1 MLIIPSNHHL
11 MRSVVF
17 AFLFFFINSFSQSLF
32 KETITINDSV
42 DYYLEIASFN
52 KEDKHSFTK
61 AIIYTEKAIEYA
73 KNNKLESK
81 LMDCYLILGTI
92 YYDLG
97 KVDNAIENFI
107 RSINIIDNKNPK
119 ANLAL
124 SYYSLGKCYL
134 EKNKT
139 ELSEVYFKKASE
151 IYKQLNFS
159 DAISLINIQ
168 KGIIQKNKGNYD
180 KAAAIF
186 NAVISSLYSDPF
198 IETKIEAYYQ
208 LGEIENLKNNKIQAI
223 KNFEIALDMN
233 QKNTKNVLLQ
243 KKILKQLSDTYKKT
257 KQFNKSQAYLEDYVA
272 ILDSLG
278 NYYNH
283 SLTENTF
290 DKIQFDKQL
299 KTIEQLDKEKKSQE
313 KTLRFSKLIGI
324 LSIAL
329 ISILSLLSL
338 SLFKNNKIRISTNKL
353 LKEKNRELTI
363 EKNRAERASKARA
376 EFLATVSHE
385 LRTPLN
391 AINGITYILLNE
403 KPKAT
408 QLNYLKSLE
417 FSGKYLLTFINDI
430 LEINRLESDKVL
442 VEKINFNLIDLINNI
457 KITFNEF
464 IIENNVKFHLVI
476 DKDIKQ
482 NIIGDPTKISQILI
496 NLVNNAIK
504 FSKNGD
510 VWLSVKNL
518 NTTATD
524 TVALS
529 FEVKDNGIGIPKDKQ
544 DSIFESFSQG
554 SVEINRTYGGTG
566 LGLSIVKK
574 ILEILGTTIH
584 LESDTNKGTSFK
596 FDLVF
601 ERGSFIEKPLI
612 TQTIENT
619 ESNKTKTILL
629 VEDNKINQMITQK
642 MLEQKSIKTVII
654 DNGEEAIEHLKE
666 YHYDLVLMDV
676 HLPGI
681 NGTEATLEIR
691 KFDNKTPII
700 ALTAISLNENR
711 EILLAYGMDE
721 VIMKPFVPE
730 EFYEIIFGFLAKTAK

>member
-1 MLIIPSNHHL
+1 MKSFL
-11 MRSVVF
+11 F
-17 AFLFFFINSFSQSLF
+17 AFFLFCTFSNAQSLL
-32 KETITINDSV
+32 KETTQINDSV

-52 KEDKHSFTK
+52 KEDKHSFNK
-61 AIIYTEKAIEYA
+61 AIVYTEKAIDYA
-73 KNNKLESK
+73 KKQKLDDK
-81 LMDCYLILGTI
+81 LPECYLILGNI
-92 YYDLG
+92 YYDLE
-97 KVDNAIENFI
+97 KTDTAIENYI
-107 RSINIIDNKNPK
+107 RSINLYKVQEPTSD
-119 ANLAL
+119 LAL
-124 SYYSLGKCYL
+124 AYYSLGKCYL
-134 EKNKT
+134 EKNKV

-151 IYKQLNFS
+151 IYEKLNFK
-159 DAISLINIQ
+159 DAIQLINIQ
-168 KGIIQKNKGNYD
+168 KGIIQKNKKNYN
-180 KAAAIF
+180 KAISIF
-186 NAVISSLYSDPF
+186 SSIINSINNDAF
-198 IETKIEAYYQ
+198 INTKVEAYYQ
-208 LGEIENLKNNKIQAI
+208 IGEIELINNRYDQAI
-223 KNFEIALDMN
+223 ENFDWALELN
-233 QKNTKNVLLQ
+233 ENNSKNVQLQ
-243 KKILKQLSDTYKKT
+243 KKILKQLSLTHKYKKD
-257 KQFNKSQAYLEDYVA
+257 FPKSQAYLEEYVD
-272 ILDSLG
+272 IVDSLG

-299 KTIEQLDKEKKSQE
+299 KTIEQLDKDKKIQQRS
-313 KTLRFSKLIGI
+313 LRFNKLISI

-338 SLFKNNKIRISTNKL
+338 SLYKNNKIRISTNKL
-353 LKEKNRELTI
+353 LKEKNKELTI
-363 EKNRAERASKARA
+363 EKNKAERASKARA

-391 AINGITYILLNE
+391 AINGITYLLLNE

-442 VEKINFNLIDLINNI
+442 VEKINFNLVELIDNI
-457 KITFNEF
+457 KISFNEF
-464 IIENNVKFHLVI
+464 IEENNINFHLEV
-476 DKDIKQ
+476 DKSFNP
-482 NIIGDPTKISQILI
+482 NIIGDPTKISQIII

-510 VWLSVKNL
+510 VWLSIHKKSESN
-518 NTTATD
+518 NKIT
-524 TVALS
+524 LS

-544 DSIFESFSQG
+544 ATIFESFSQG
-554 SVEINRTYGGTG
+554 SVEVNRTYGGTG

-574 ILEILGTTIH
+574 IVEILGSEIH
-584 LESDTNKGTSFK
+584 LDSDTNRGTTLTFDLSFK
-596 FDLVF
+596 KGK
-601 ERGSFIEKPLI
+601 EEKKDK
-612 TQTIENT
+612 E
-619 ESNKTKTILL
+619 ESISKEKLDSGKQKKILL

-642 MLEQKSIKTVII
+642 MLEQKGIPSHTI

-666 YHYDLVLMDV
+666 NDYDLVLMDV

-691 KFDNKTPII
+691 KFNPTIPII

-711 EILLAYGMDE
+711 EMLLSYGMDE

-730 EFYEIIFGFLAKTAK
+730 EFYEILFRFLTKTEE

>member
-1 MLIIPSNHHL
+1 MKSFL
-11 MRSVVF
+11 F
-17 AFLFFFINSFSQSLF
+17 AFFLFCTFSNAQSLL
-32 KETITINDSV
+32 KETTQINDSV

-52 KEDKHSFTK
+52 KEDKHSFNK
-61 AIIYTEKAIEYA
+61 AIVYTEKAIDYA
-73 KNNKLESK
+73 KKQKLDEK
-81 LMDCYLILGTI
+81 LPECYLILGNI
-92 YYDLG
+92 YYDLE
-97 KVDNAIENFI
+97 KTDTAIENYI
-107 RSINIIDNKNPK
+107 RSINLYKVQEPTSDLG
-119 ANLAL
+119 LA
-124 SYYSLGKCYL
+124 YYSLGKCYL
-134 EKNKT
+134 EKNKV

-151 IYKQLNFS
+151 IYEKLNFK
-159 DAISLINIQ
+159 DAIQLINIQ
-168 KGIIQKNKGNYD
+168 KGIIQKNKKNYH
-180 KAAAIF
+180 KAISIF
-186 NAVISSLYSDPF
+186 SSIINSINNDAF
-198 IETKIEAYYQ
+198 INTKVEAYYQ
-208 LGEIENLKNNKIQAI
+208 IGEIELINNRYDRAI
-223 KNFEIALDMN
+223 ENFDWALELN
-233 QKNTKNVLLQ
+233 ESNSKNVQLQ
-243 KKILKQLSDTYKKT
+243 KKILKQLSLTHKSKKD
-257 KQFNKSQAYLEDYVA
+257 FSKSQAYLEEYVD
-272 ILDSLG
+272 IVDSLG

-299 KTIEQLDKEKKSQE
+299 KTIEQLDKDKKIQQRS
-313 KTLRFSKLIGI
+313 LRFNKLISI

-338 SLFKNNKIRISTNKL
+338 SLYKNNKIRISTNKL
-353 LKEKNRELTI
+353 LKEKNKELTI
-363 EKNRAERASKARA
+363 EKNKAERASKARA

-391 AINGITYILLNE
+391 AINGITYLLLNE

-442 VEKINFNLIDLINNI
+442 VEKINFNLVELIDNI
-457 KITFNEF
+457 KTSFNEF
-464 IIENNVKFHLVI
+464 IEENNIHFHLLV
-476 DKDIKQ
+476 DKSFNP
-482 NIIGDPTKISQILI
+482 NIIGDPTKISQIII

-510 VWLSVKNL
+510 VWLSIHKKSESN
-518 NTTATD
+518 NKIT
-524 TVALS
+524 LS

-544 DSIFESFSQG
+544 ATIFESFSQG
-554 SVEINRTYGGTG
+554 SVEVNRTYGGTG

-574 ILEILGTTIH
+574 IVEILGSEIH
-584 LESDTNKGTSFK
+584 LESDTNKGTTLT
-596 FDLVF
+596 FDLTF
-601 ERGSFIEKPLI
+601 KKGKEEKK
-612 TQTIENT
+612 EKE
-619 ESNKTKTILL
+619 ESISKEKLDSGKQKKILL

-642 MLEQKSIKTVII
+642 MLEQKGIPCHTI

-666 YHYDLVLMDV
+666 NDYDLVLMDV

-691 KFDNKTPII
+691 KFNPTIPII

-711 EILLAYGMDE
+711 EMLLSYGMDE

-730 EFYEIIFGFLAKTAK
+730 EFYEILFRFLTKTEE

>member
-1 MLIIPSNHHL
+1 MKSFL
-11 MRSVVF
+11 F
-17 AFLFFFINSFSQSLF
+17 AFFLFCTFSNAQSLL
-32 KETITINDSV
+32 KETTQINDSV

-52 KEDKHSFTK
+52 KEDKHSFNK
-61 AIIYTEKAIEYA
+61 AIVYTEKAIDYA
-73 KNNKLESK
+73 KKQKLDDK
-81 LMDCYLILGTI
+81 LPECYLILGNI
-92 YYDLG
+92 YYDLE
-97 KVDNAIENFI
+97 KTDTAIENYI
-107 RSINIIDNKNPK
+107 RSINLYKVQEPNSD
-119 ANLAL
+119 LAL
-124 SYYSLGKCYL
+124 AYYSLGKCYL
-134 EKNKT
+134 EKNKV

-151 IYKQLNFS
+151 IYEKLNFK
-159 DAISLINIQ
+159 DAIQLINIQ
-168 KGIIQKNKGNYD
+168 KGIIQKNKKNYN
-180 KAAAIF
+180 KAISIF
-186 NAVISSLYSDPF
+186 SSIINSINNDAF
-198 IETKIEAYYQ
+198 INTKVEAYYQ
-208 LGEIENLKNNKIQAI
+208 IGEIELINNRYDQAI
-223 KNFEIALDMN
+223 ENFDWALELN
-233 QKNTKNVLLQ
+233 ESNSKNVQLQ
-243 KKILKQLSDTYKKT
+243 KKILKQLSVTHKYKKD
-257 KQFNKSQAYLEDYVA
+257 FSKSQAYLEEYVD
-272 ILDSLG
+272 IVDSLG

-299 KTIEQLDKEKKSQE
+299 KTIEQLDKDKKIQQRS
-313 KTLRFSKLIGI
+313 LRFNKLISI

-338 SLFKNNKIRISTNKL
+338 SLYKNNKIRISTNKL
-353 LKEKNRELTI
+353 LKEKNKELTI
-363 EKNRAERASKARA
+363 EKNKAERASKARA

-391 AINGITYILLNE
+391 AINGITYLLLNE

-442 VEKINFNLIDLINNI
+442 VEKINFNLVELIDNI
-457 KITFNEF
+457 KISFNEF
-464 IIENNVKFHLVI
+464 IEENNINFHLLV
-476 DKDIKQ
+476 DKSFNP
-482 NIIGDPTKISQILI
+482 NIIGDPTKISQIII

-510 VWLSVKNL
+510 VWLSIHKKSESN
-518 NTTATD
+518 NKIT
-524 TVALS
+524 LS

-544 DSIFESFSQG
+544 ATIFESFSQG
-554 SVEINRTYGGTG
+554 SVEVNRTYGGTG

-574 ILEILGTTIH
+574 IVEILGSKIH
-584 LESDTNKGTSFK
+584 LDSDTNRGTTLT
-596 FDLVF
+596 FDLTF
-601 ERGSFIEKPLI
+601 KKGKEEKKDK
-612 TQTIENT
+612 E
-619 ESNKTKTILL
+619 ESISKEKLDSGKQKKILL

-642 MLEQKSIKTVII
+642 MLEQKGIPSHTI

-666 YHYDLVLMDV
+666 NDYDLVLMDV

-691 KFDNKTPII
+691 KFNPTIPII

-711 EILLAYGMDE
+711 EMLLSYGMDE

-730 EFYEIIFGFLAKTAK
+730 EFYEILFRFLTKTEE

>member
-1 MLIIPSNHHL
+1 MKSFL
-11 MRSVVF
+11 F
-17 AFLFFFINSFSQSLF
+17 AFFLFCTFSNAQSLL
-32 KETITINDSV
+32 KETTQINDSV

-52 KEDKHSFTK
+52 KEDKHSFNK
-61 AIIYTEKAIEYA
+61 AIVYTEKAIDYA
-73 KNNKLESK
+73 KKQKLDDK
-81 LMDCYLILGTI
+81 LPECYLILGNI
-92 YYDLG
+92 YYDLE
-97 KVDNAIENFI
+97 KTDTAIENYI
-107 RSINIIDNKNPK
+107 RSINLYKVQEPNSD
-119 ANLAL
+119 LAL
-124 SYYSLGKCYL
+124 AYYSLGKCYL
-134 EKNKT
+134 EKNKV

-151 IYKQLNFS
+151 IYEKLNFK
-159 DAISLINIQ
+159 DAIQLINIQ
-168 KGIIQKNKGNYD
+168 KGIIQKNKKNYN
-180 KAAAIF
+180 KAISIF
-186 NAVISSLYSDPF
+186 SSIINSINNDAF
-198 IETKIEAYYQ
+198 INTKVEAYYQ
-208 LGEIENLKNNKIQAI
+208 IGEIELINNRYDQAI
-223 KNFEIALDMN
+223 ENFDWALELN
-233 QKNTKNVLLQ
+233 ESNSKNVQLQ
-243 KKILKQLSDTYKKT
+243 KKILKQLSVTHKYKKD
-257 KQFNKSQAYLEDYVA
+257 FSKSQAYLEEYVD
-272 ILDSLG
+272 IVDSLG

-299 KTIEQLDKEKKSQE
+299 KTIEQLDKDKKIQQRS
-313 KTLRFSKLIGI
+313 LRFNKLISI

-338 SLFKNNKIRISTNKL
+338 SLYKNNKIRISTNKL
-353 LKEKNRELTI
+353 LKEKNKELTI
-363 EKNRAERASKARA
+363 EKNKAERASKARA

-391 AINGITYILLNE
+391 AINGITYLLLNE

-442 VEKINFNLIDLINNI
+442 VEKINFNLVELIDNI
-457 KITFNEF
+457 KISFNEF
-464 IIENNVKFHLVI
+464 IEENNINFHLLV
-476 DKDIKQ
+476 DKSFNP
-482 NIIGDPTKISQILI
+482 NIIGDPTKISQIII

-510 VWLSVKNL
+510 VWLSIHKKSESN
-518 NTTATD
+518 NKIT
-524 TVALS
+524 LS

-544 DSIFESFSQG
+544 ATIFESFSQG
-554 SVEINRTYGGTG
+554 SVEVNRTYGGTG

-574 ILEILGTTIH
+574 IVEILGSEIH
-584 LESDTNKGTSFK
+584 LDSDTNRGTTLT
-596 FDLVF
+596 FDLTF
-601 ERGSFIEKPLI
+601 KKGKEEKKDK
-612 TQTIENT
+612 E
-619 ESNKTKTILL
+619 ESISKEKLDSGKQKKILL

-642 MLEQKSIKTVII
+642 MLEQKGIPSHTI

-666 YHYDLVLMDV
+666 NDYDLVLMDV

-691 KFDNKTPII
+691 KFNPTIPII

-711 EILLAYGMDE
+711 EMLLSYGMDE

-730 EFYEIIFGFLAKTAK
+730 EFYEILFRFLTKTEE

>member
-1 MLIIPSNHHL
+1 MKSFL
-11 MRSVVF
+11 F
-17 AFLFFFINSFSQSLF
+17 AFFLFCTFSNAQSLL
-32 KETITINDSV
+32 KETTQINDSV

-52 KEDKHSFTK
+52 KEDKHSFNK
-61 AIIYTEKAIEYA
+61 AIVYTEKAIDYA
-73 KNNKLESK
+73 KKQKLDDK
-81 LMDCYLILGTI
+81 LPECYLILGNI
-92 YYDLG
+92 YYDLE
-97 KVDNAIENFI
+97 KTDTAIENYI
-107 RSINIIDNKNPK
+107 RSINLYKVQEPNSD
-119 ANLAL
+119 LAL
-124 SYYSLGKCYL
+124 AYYSLGKCYL
-134 EKNKT
+134 EKNKV

-151 IYKQLNFS
+151 IYEKLNFK
-159 DAISLINIQ
+159 DAIQLINIQ
-168 KGIIQKNKGNYD
+168 KGIIQKNKKNYN
-180 KAAAIF
+180 KAISIF
-186 NAVISSLYSDPF
+186 SSIINSINNDAF
-198 IETKIEAYYQ
+198 INTKVEAYYQ
-208 LGEIENLKNNKIQAI
+208 IGEIELINNRYDQAI
-223 KNFEIALDMN
+223 ENFDWALELN
-233 QKNTKNVLLQ
+233 ESNSKNVQLQ
-243 KKILKQLSDTYKKT
+243 KKILKQLSVTHKYKKD
-257 KQFNKSQAYLEDYVA
+257 FSKSQAYLEEYVD
-272 ILDSLG
+272 IVDSLG

-299 KTIEQLDKEKKSQE
+299 KTIEQLDKDKKIQQRS
-313 KTLRFSKLIGI
+313 LRFNKLISI

-338 SLFKNNKIRISTNKL
+338 SLYKNNKIRISTNKL
-353 LKEKNRELTI
+353 LKEKNKELTI
-363 EKNRAERASKARA
+363 EKNKAERASKARA

-391 AINGITYILLNE
+391 AINGITYLLLNE

-442 VEKINFNLIDLINNI
+442 VEKINFNLVELIDNI
-457 KITFNEF
+457 KISFNEF
-464 IIENNVKFHLVI
+464 IEENNINFHLLV
-476 DKDIKQ
+476 DKSFNP
-482 NIIGDPTKISQILI
+482 NIIGDPTKISQIII

-510 VWLSVKNL
+510 VWLSIHKKSESN
-518 NTTATD
+518 NKIT
-524 TVALS
+524 LS

-544 DSIFESFSQG
+544 ATIFESFSQG
-554 SVEINRTYGGTG
+554 SVEVNRTYGGTG

-574 ILEILGTTIH
+574 IVEILGSEIH
-584 LESDTNKGTSFK
+584 LDSDTNRGTTLT
-596 FDLVF
+596 FDLTF
-601 ERGSFIEKPLI
+601 KKGKEEKKDK
-612 TQTIENT
+612 E
-619 ESNKTKTILL
+619 ESISKEKLDSGKQKKILL

-642 MLEQKSIKTVII
+642 MLEQKGIPSHTI

-666 YHYDLVLMDV
+666 NGYDLVLMDV

-691 KFDNKTPII
+691 KFNPTIPII

-711 EILLAYGMDE
+711 EMLLSYGMDE

-730 EFYEIIFGFLAKTAK
+730 EFYEILFRFLTKTEE

>member
-1 MLIIPSNHHL
+1 MKSFL
-11 MRSVVF
+11 F
-17 AFLFFFINSFSQSLF
+17 AFFLFCTFSNAQSLL
-32 KETITINDSV
+32 KETTQINDSV

-52 KEDKHSFTK
+52 KEDKHSFNK
-61 AIIYTEKAIEYA
+61 AIVYTEKAIDYA
-73 KNNKLESK
+73 KKQKLDDK
-81 LMDCYLILGTI
+81 LPECYLILGNI
-92 YYDLG
+92 YYDLE
-97 KVDNAIENFI
+97 KTDTAIENYI
-107 RSINIIDNKNPK
+107 RSINLYKVQEPTSD
-119 ANLAL
+119 LAL
-124 SYYSLGKCYL
+124 AYYSLGKCYL
-134 EKNKT
+134 EKNKV

-151 IYKQLNFS
+151 IYEKLNFK
-159 DAISLINIQ
+159 DAIQLINIQ
-168 KGIIQKNKGNYD
+168 KGIIQKNKKNYN
-180 KAAAIF
+180 KAISIF
-186 NAVISSLYSDPF
+186 SSIINSINNDAF
-198 IETKIEAYYQ
+198 INTKVEAYYQ
-208 LGEIENLKNNKIQAI
+208 IGEIELINNRYDQAI
-223 KNFEIALDMN
+223 ENFDWALELN
-233 QKNTKNVLLQ
+233 ENNSKNVQLQ
-243 KKILKQLSDTYKKT
+243 KKILKQLSLTHKYKKD
-257 KQFNKSQAYLEDYVA
+257 FPKSQAYLEEYVD
-272 ILDSLG
+272 IVDSLG

-299 KTIEQLDKEKKSQE
+299 KTIEQLDKDKKIQQRS
-313 KTLRFSKLIGI
+313 LRFNKLISI

-338 SLFKNNKIRISTNKL
+338 SLYKNNKIRISTNKL
-353 LKEKNRELTI
+353 LKEKNKELTI
-363 EKNRAERASKARA
+363 EKNKAERASKARA

-391 AINGITYILLNE
+391 AINGITYLLLNE

-442 VEKINFNLIDLINNI
+442 VEKIDFNLVELIDNI
-457 KITFNEF
+457 KISFNEF
-464 IIENNVKFHLVI
+464 IEENNINFHLQV
-476 DKDIKQ
+476 DKSFNP
-482 NIIGDPTKISQILI
+482 NIIGDPTKISQIII

-510 VWLSVKNL
+510 VWLSIHKKSES
-518 NTTATD
+518 NTKIT
-524 TVALS
+524 LS

-544 DSIFESFSQG
+544 ATIFESFSQG
-554 SVEINRTYGGTG
+554 SVEVNRTYGGTG

-574 ILEILGTTIH
+574 IVEILGSEIH
-584 LESDTNKGTSFK
+584 LDSDTNRGTTLT
-596 FDLVF
+596 FDLTF
-601 ERGSFIEKPLI
+601 KKGKEEKKDKE
-612 TQTIENT
+612 ENISK
-619 ESNKTKTILL
+619 EKLDSGKQKKILL

-642 MLEQKSIKTVII
+642 MLEQKGIPSHTI

-666 YHYDLVLMDV
+666 NDYDLVLMDV

-691 KFDNKTPII
+691 KFNPTIPII

-711 EILLAYGMDE
+711 EMLLSYGMDE

-730 EFYEIIFGFLAKTAK
+730 EFYEILFRFLTKTEE

>member
-1 MLIIPSNHHL
+1 MKSFL
-11 MRSVVF
+11 F
-17 AFLFFFINSFSQSLF
+17 AFFLFCTFSNAQSLL
-32 KETITINDSV
+32 KETTQINDSV

-52 KEDKHSFTK
+52 KEDKHSFNK
-61 AIIYTEKAIEYA
+61 AIIYTEKAIDYA
-73 KNNKLESK
+73 KKQKLDEK
-81 LMDCYLILGTI
+81 LPECYLILGNI
-92 YYDLG
+92 YYDLE
-97 KVDNAIENFI
+97 KTDTAIENYI
-107 RSINIIDNKNPK
+107 RSINLYKVQEPTSDLG
-119 ANLAL
+119 LA
-124 SYYSLGKCYL
+124 YYSLGKCYL
-134 EKNKT
+134 EKNKV

-151 IYKQLNFS
+151 IYEKLNFK
-159 DAISLINIQ
+159 DAIQLINIQ
-168 KGIIQKNKGNYD
+168 KGIIQKNKKNYH
-180 KAAAIF
+180 KAISIF
-186 NAVISSLYSDPF
+186 SSIINSINNDAF
-198 IETKIEAYYQ
+198 INTKVEAYYQ
-208 LGEIENLKNNKIQAI
+208 IGEIELINNRYDRAI
-223 KNFEIALDMN
+223 ENFDWALELN
-233 QKNTKNVLLQ
+233 ESNSKNVQLQ
-243 KKILKQLSDTYKKT
+243 KKILKQLSLTHKSKKD
-257 KQFNKSQAYLEDYVA
+257 FSKSQAYLEEYVD
-272 ILDSLG
+272 IVDSLG

-299 KTIEQLDKEKKSQE
+299 KTIEQLDKDKKIQQRS
-313 KTLRFSKLIGI
+313 LRFNKLISI

-338 SLFKNNKIRISTNKL
+338 SLYKNNKIRISTNKL
-353 LKEKNRELTI
+353 LKEKNKELTI
-363 EKNRAERASKARA
+363 EKNKAERASKARA

-391 AINGITYILLNE
+391 AINGITYLLLNE

-442 VEKINFNLIDLINNI
+442 VEKINFNLVELIDNI
-457 KITFNEF
+457 KTSFNEF
-464 IIENNVKFHLVI
+464 IEENNIHFHLLV
-476 DKDIKQ
+476 DKSFNP
-482 NIIGDPTKISQILI
+482 NIIGDPTKISQIII

-510 VWLSVKNL
+510 VWLSIHKKSESN
-518 NTTATD
+518 NKIT
-524 TVALS
+524 LS

-544 DSIFESFSQG
+544 ATIFESFSQG
-554 SVEINRTYGGTG
+554 SVEVNRTYGGTG

-574 ILEILGTTIH
+574 IVEILGSEIH
-584 LESDTNKGTSFK
+584 LESDTNKGTTLT
-596 FDLVF
+596 FDLTF
-601 ERGSFIEKPLI
+601 KKGKEEKK
-612 TQTIENT
+612 EKE
-619 ESNKTKTILL
+619 ESISKEKLDSGKQKKILL

-642 MLEQKSIKTVII
+642 MLEQKGIPCHTI

-666 YHYDLVLMDV
+666 NDYDLVLMDV

-691 KFDNKTPII
+691 KFNPTIPII

-711 EILLAYGMDE
+711 EMLLSYGMDE

-730 EFYEIIFGFLAKTAK
+730 EFYEILFRFLTKTEE